1 MEKETFEALKK
12 AGKSLND
19 LVEAWGNL
27 VEAYKN
33 PLVDKILNTDYPFNE
48 SFDELYFR
56 VLNWNFSAGEEID
69 VVLGVEEIGAHL
81 DRLWMSDEC
90 KAEVTKRLNEKFETG
105 F

>member
-1 MEKETFEALKK
+1 MEKETIEALKK
-12 AGKSLND
+12 VGQSLND

-33 PLVDKILNTDYPFNE
+33 PLINKILNIDYPFSE
-48 SFDELYFR
+48 SFDELHFR

-69 VVLGVEEIGAHL
+69 VVLGVEEINTHL
-81 DRLWMSDEC
+81 DCLGMSDEC
-90 KAEVTKRLNEKFETG
+90 KAEVAKRLKEKLETG

>member
-1 MEKETFEALKK
+1 MEVETVEALKK
-12 AGKSLND
+12 AGQSLND
-19 LVEAWGNL
+19 LVEAWKKL
-27 VEAYKN
+27 IEAYEN

-56 VLNWNFSAGEEID
+56 VLNWNFSAGKEID